1 MATRCVFFGL
11 GIAYRHISPCLGWR
25 QGQGCHEAPAAVVP
39 FHRSCESLG
48 HAALP
53 CLGHVSGGSLG
64 KSSPSDA
71 EFFDMEQEKTMA
83 IFRKWWLTTGFRV
96 NFPWIFWETQMASFM
111 ALRPR
116 KMVTDWSNSHKGA
129 MNINWEG
136 VKNRAIE
143 KDWIFFLEYHFPGK
157 TGYRSAEVKSIC
169 SKVVVPSSLGLFDAW
184 LQMQEETFH
193 AAQR

>member
-1 MATRCVFFGL
+1 
-11 GIAYRHISPCLGWR
+11 
-25 QGQGCHEAPAAVVP
+25 
-39 FHRSCESLG
+39 
-48 HAALP
+48 
-53 CLGHVSGGSLG
+53 
-64 KSSPSDA
+64 
-71 EFFDMEQEKTMA
+71 
-83 IFRKWWLTTGFRV
+83 
-96 NFPWIFWETQMASFM
+96 
-111 ALRPR
+111 
-116 KMVTDWSNSHKGA
+116 